1 VLSFCAGVYGYREK
15 YNRDACMVVRSSNSK
30 TGMFLRIALVDGW
43 KEKCLS
49 EKSSPWHVR
58 QMSGRV
64 VGSRVSQWSKALH
77 LSARGV
83 TTDPG

>member
-1 VLSFCAGVYGYREK
+1 MSFCAGVYGYLEK
-15 YNRDACMVVRSSNSK
+15 YNRDACMVMCSSNST
-30 TGMFLRIALVDGW
+30 TGVFLRIALADGW
-43 KEKCLS
+43 KEKYLS

-64 VGSRVSQWSKALH
+64 VGSRVSQRSNALH

-83 TTDPG
+83 TTEPG